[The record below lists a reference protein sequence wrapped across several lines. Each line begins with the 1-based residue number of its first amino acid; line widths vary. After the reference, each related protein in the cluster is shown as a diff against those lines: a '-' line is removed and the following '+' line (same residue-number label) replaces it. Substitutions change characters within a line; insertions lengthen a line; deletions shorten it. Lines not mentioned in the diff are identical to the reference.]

1 MGTFI
6 IRREAG
12 FRIQDSGF
20 RSQDSGFRIQ
30 DSGFRIQKS
39 GSVPL
44 RLLRL
49 CVESPIPG
57 ALMSSVLEPGVSTQR
72 YRTGLL
78 NPES

>member
-30 DSGFRIQKS
+30 KSGFRIQDS
-39 GSVPL
+39 EVRIQDSEAGPL
-44 RLLRL
+44 RETPNPDTL
-49 CVESPIPG
+49 EST
-57 ALMSSVLEPGVSTQR
+57 VS
-72 YRTGLL
+72 GFF
-78 NPES
+78 S